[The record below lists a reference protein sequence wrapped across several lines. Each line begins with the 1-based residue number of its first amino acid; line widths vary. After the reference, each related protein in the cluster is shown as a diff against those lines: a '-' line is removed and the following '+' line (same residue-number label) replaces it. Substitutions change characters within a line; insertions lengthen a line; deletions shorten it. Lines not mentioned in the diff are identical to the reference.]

1 MATTNSS
8 DKALNFFKDKS
19 EQNSGV
25 SECYIVNTGNIKTK
39 IGQHVLNDTYTLK
52 NNSREQ
58 EVNAKLIAYNDILNV
73 KGSGLQASVAG
84 QNTSDASIFDADTWY
99 TIIGQPNKW
108 VYDYQQEYSN
118 CGVDSCLNVLSMAG
132 KKDIIE
138 ITPEY
143 AAYLATP
150 EVITKKKVVWN
161 SETNEW
167 ETKTITTTKY
177 KKPPTE
183 TEDEFL
189 LWAVK
194 NSKNDDLWYKQG
206 HTPDKNPLDYINDP
220 DSYCLHKNNYTEYN
234 KIADLKEFPTQVGG
248 TFYWQQANILNANG
262 VPALGGMYQYKQMIK
277 TKEPTVTETSTAT
290 EPADTGRVDEKGNKI
305 YQRTTTVVKTVIN
318 ETHTSTTIITT
329 VTKEEVI
336 QGDNGEY
343 TSIGDPLDV
352 KQTTYTQNVLNQYL
366 YDYAQ
371 TFEKWVGDGRGLV
384 VGGNANAFL
393 GEKGG
398 SHAITIVG
406 VVRGDVEKEH
416 ITITHSYRGAGGET
430 ITDPTQD
437 DGVMASDILGFYVLD
452 TGGFLGNIQGAQF
465 ITAETLYKFLSDT
478 EYAKTPGDV
487 CEMTGTAVVTKGA
500 IKNWADNL
508 NINGNE
514 AKNVLYGNYANNII
528 HGGKG
533 NDVLYGGDGNDV
545 LYGDADNDTL
555 IGGLGDDTLY
565 GGSGN
570 DTYIFRKKEVI
581 TVSPT
586 LDDIKYTELPVGEGE
601 KKTYL
606 KYFELSKKEETADGD
621 DYVYTQ
627 YEDTIVDKS
636 NDVIIPG
643 SGKDNIEFDDILSAA
658 DDAALKELTYGY
670 KNGSLIIKTQNNGT
684 VTIKDYFKKS
694 LYSSIAYLIKGTTNA
709 GIVETEYYAF
719 VKDILNKVAI
729 SYADTVL
736 QNKKNKISG
745 TKFMD
750 SIVGGDKNDS
760 IVAGA
765 GNDTINGGAGNDTIK
780 CGSGDDVV
788 YGSYGSDKIYGES
801 GNNVFKYESNFG
813 GNDTIYSGKG
823 SDYVE
828 LTSVNRNDVSL
839 VKAGNDLVVIYN
851 KTNGDSITFANYFK
865 SKGKSSISYIQLAN
879 SVKLDINNAIT
890 DINQVLVNSVKIKGN
905 GTIEGGIGYDTL
917 TGGNGD
923 DYLYGGLGND
933 VIKGGKGNDT
943 LVGGL
948 GNDKLYGEAGDNTY
962 LYTDYTF
969 GSDTIYTT
977 GKGLSVIDFSSTD
990 LTFTNKGIDG
1000 AYNNGFSYTKSGN
1013 NLLIN
1018 YAKTISQD
1026 GNSSITISNFFKSG
1040 NTFTLKTK
1048 DGDLNLKDA
1057 VIYFEGVSD
1066 KKNKITGS
1074 AINDYIVGGDLNDTL
1089 KGGNGDDTLI
1099 GGKGNDVLT
1108 GGKGSNTI
1116 IYNKGDGNDVI
1127 TLTKG
1132 ENLDIK
1138 LEGFSSA
1145 NDISYSIS
1153 KNNLVLSYINTD
1165 NKTATITIKDFG
1177 KKDVTT
1183 ADGSVNLWVNGTKIY
1198 DLRMDNFL
1206 PEYNSFTAKKYKYT
1220 GNWHSEVIK
1229 ATSLNDNSV
1238 VVKNNKG
1245 AYIDAG
1251 AGNDTIYGSE
1261 YNDTIKGGAG
1271 DDVIYGGFGKNTI
1284 DGGSGSDTYCL
1295 FVEKDTSEY
1304 KVNKENTTI
1313 KDTGKGATDIDTAV
1327 FHEKKEN
1334 LQVWFN
1340 VDKNGK
1346 TSYVFNVEDT
1356 ATGDKATLTGVEKLI
1371 ANGNTLN
1378 DSSDDVSYNYEAVK
1392 EQVSAWLG
1400 VNGFKDV
1407 NTAMKS
1413 ASSSKVDDLYAIF
1426 NSESAWQKLN
1436 P

>member
-1 MATTNSS
+1 M
-8 DKALNFFKDKS
+8 
-19 EQNSGV
+19 
-25 SECYIVNTGNIKTK
+25 
-39 IGQHVLNDTYTLK
+39 
-52 NNSREQ
+52 
-58 EVNAKLIAYNDILNV
+58 
-73 KGSGLQASVAG
+73 
-84 QNTSDASIFDADTWY
+84 
-99 TIIGQPNKW
+99 
-108 VYDYQQEYSN
+108 
-118 CGVDSCLNVLSMAG
+118 
-132 KKDIIE
+132 
-138 ITPEY
+138 
-143 AAYLATP
+143 
-150 EVITKKKVVWN
+150 
-161 SETNEW
+161 
-167 ETKTITTTKY
+167 
-177 KKPPTE
+177 
-183 TEDEFL
+183 
-189 LWAVK
+189 
-194 NSKNDDLWYKQG
+194 
-206 HTPDKNPLDYINDP
+206 
-220 DSYCLHKNNYTEYN
+220 
-234 KIADLKEFPTQVGG
+234 
-248 TFYWQQANILNANG
+248 
-262 VPALGGMYQYKQMIK
+262 
-277 TKEPTVTETSTAT
+277 
-290 EPADTGRVDEKGNKI
+290 
-305 YQRTTTVVKTVIN
+305 
-318 ETHTSTTIITT
+318 
-329 VTKEEVI
+329 
-336 QGDNGEY
+336 
-343 TSIGDPLDV
+343 
-352 KQTTYTQNVLNQYL
+352 
-366 YDYAQ
+366 
-371 TFEKWVGDGRGLV
+371 
-384 VGGNANAFL
+384 
-393 GEKGG
+393 
-398 SHAITIVG
+398 
-406 VVRGDVEKEH
+406 
-416 ITITHSYRGAGGET
+416 
-430 ITDPTQD
+430 
-437 DGVMASDILGFYVLD
+437 
-452 TGGFLGNIQGAQF
+452 
-465 ITAETLYKFLSDT
+465 
-478 EYAKTPGDV
+478 
-487 CEMTGTAVVTKGA
+487 
-500 IKNWADNL
+500 
-508 NINGNE
+508 
-514 AKNVLYGNYANNII
+514 
-528 HGGKG
+528 
-533 NDVLYGGDGNDV
+533 
-545 LYGDADNDTL
+545 
-555 IGGLGDDTLY
+555 
-565 GGSGN
+565 
-570 DTYIFRKKEVI
+570 
-581 TVSPT
+581 
-586 LDDIKYTELPVGEGE
+586 
-601 KKTYL
+601 
-606 KYFELSKKEETADGD
+606 
-621 DYVYTQ
+621 
-627 YEDTIVDKS
+627 
-636 NDVIIPG
+636 
-643 SGKDNIEFDDILSAA
+643 SAA
-658 DDAALKELTYGY
+658 DDAVLKELTYGY

-709 GIVETEYYAF
+709 SIVETEYYAF

-736 QNKKNKISG
+736 QNKTNKISG

-801 GNNVFKYESNFG
+801 GNNVFKYESDFG

-828 LTSVNRNDVSL
+828 LTSVNRNDVFL

-851 KTNGDSITFANYFK
+851 KDNGSSLTFANYFK

-1026 GNSSITISNFFKSG
+1026 GSSSITISNFFKSG

-1048 DGDLNLKDA
+1048 NGDLNLKDA

-1183 ADGSVNLWVNGTKIY
+1183 SAGSVNLWVNGTKIY

-1206 PEYNSFTAKKYKYT
+1206 PEYNSFTAKKYKYV

-1271 DDVIYGGFGKNTI
+1271 DDVIYGGFGNNTI